1 MQLTYRGVRYDYN
14 PPRVDLSD
22 TQEGGKYRGVD
33 IRFRTVKKN
42 SVQQPTLDLVYRGA
56 AYRTGES
63 APASASIPATAAAPA
78 PTFSAAAT
86 QSSPSTSDKAR
97 LMMIN
102 RHQSIKQR
110 QQSMLTRL
118 AKEVGL
124 TADVTKYWN
133 RIQGKVHPSFW
144 ATYNRSGATIS

>member
-1 MQLTYRGVRYDYN
+1 MQLTYRGICYDYN
-14 PPRVDLSD
+14 PPRVDLKP
-22 TQEGGKYRGVD
+22 TEEAGKYRGVD

-42 SVQQPTLDLVYRGA
+42 TVQQPTLDLVYRGV

-63 APASASIPATAAAPA
+63 ATTSEPTIAPDSTAPA
-78 PTFSAAAT
+78 AMQT
-86 QSSPSTSDKAR
+86 SPSTLDKAR
-97 LMMIN
+97 LMMVN

-144 ATYNRSGATIS
+144 ATYDRSHATIS

>member
-1 MQLTYRGVRYDYN
+1 MQLTYRGISYDYN
-14 PPRVDLSD
+14 PPRIELKD
-22 TQEGGKYRGVD
+22 TEDGGKYRGVD

-42 SVQQPTLDLVYRGA
+42 SVQQPTLDLVYRGV
-56 AYRTGES
+56 AYRTSES
-63 APASASIPATAAAPA
+63 APAPEPITAPA
-78 PTFSAAAT
+78 PTSPAT
-86 QSSPSTSDKAR
+86 IQDPLSTQDKAR

-144 ATYNRSGATIS
+144 ATYERSHATIS